1 MTDLAALLGGL
12 VVGGV
17 VVVLV
22 VLLLVV
28 GRRRMVIL
36 GLGVALGLD
45 VLGLIPGGPLH
56 GFGCRHC
63 LVDSSP
69 IGSRGYA
76 TGFEFVAHLSR
87 AGGFSQQVA
96 TIQCQ
101 FRRCSAAAG
110 GVLAVVVLLSR
121 SGFPCFFFCALCVGR
136 GSCVVRFAK
145 QSFGFVDSTPRP
157 EGCARW
163 RGSIRDL
170 VLLKLVA
177 TGSSLRAA

>member
-28 GRRRMVIL
+28 GGRRMVIL

-121 SGFPCFFFCALCVGR
+121 SGFPCFFFFLRSLRRPRLVCRSVREA
-136 GSCVVRFAK
+136 VVRL
-145 QSFGFVDSTPRP
+145 
-157 EGCARW
+157 C
-163 RGSIRDL
+163 
-170 VLLKLVA
+170 
-177 TGSSLRAA
+177 